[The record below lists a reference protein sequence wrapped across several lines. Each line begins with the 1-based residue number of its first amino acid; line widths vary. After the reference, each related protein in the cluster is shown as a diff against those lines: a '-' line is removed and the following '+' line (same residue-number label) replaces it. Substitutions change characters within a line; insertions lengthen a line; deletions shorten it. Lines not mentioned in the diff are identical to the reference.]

1 MRMQALD
8 RAFAA
13 YATDTEAILGPQGT
27 MALHGLVEHRG
38 ELVILRH
45 PLLQRAHATGRLK
58 HRDLVDQPGTAEPV
72 RRGER
77 LTVRCCRWLLDD
89 HGTPRAAA
97 AHDPRWRI
105 RRATELLFEIHQI
118 RGINHADRVR
128 GRSHGT
134 HGEASG
140 VRKLLVIGVVAI
152 LAILFVQ
159 PIRAYRTA
167 QTELTSARTQLD
179 VARATKERAIKERD
193 ALSTREML
201 VREARRRGYIFP
213 GETPFSVGNR

>member
-1 MRMQALD
+1 MQALD

-13 YATDTEAILGPQGT
+13 HATDAEAILGPHVT
-27 MALHGLVEHRG
+27 MALRCLVEHRG

-45 PLLQRAHATGRLK
+45 SLLQRAHATSRLQ

-72 RRGER
+72 RRRER
-77 LTVRCCRWLLDD
+77 LTVRCCRWLLDN
-89 HGTPRAAA
+89 HGPPRAAA

-105 RRATELLFEIHQI
+105 RRAAKLLFEIHQI
-118 RGINHADRVR
+118 RGIDHADRVR

-134 HGEASG
+134 HGEAGG

-167 QTELTSARTQLD
+167 QTELTSARTQLEG
-179 VARATKERAIKERD
+179 ARAAKERAVKERD
-193 ALSTREML
+193 ALGTREML

>member
-1 MRMQALD
+1 
-8 RAFAA
+8 
-13 YATDTEAILGPQGT
+13 
-27 MALHGLVEHRG
+27 
-38 ELVILRH
+38 
-45 PLLQRAHATGRLK
+45 
-58 HRDLVDQPGTAEPV
+58 
-72 RRGER
+72 
-77 LTVRCCRWLLDD
+77 
-89 HGTPRAAA
+89 
-97 AHDPRWRI
+97 
-105 RRATELLFEIHQI
+105 
-118 RGINHADRVR
+118 
-128 GRSHGT
+128 
-134 HGEASG
+134 

-193 ALSTREML
+193 ALGTREML

>member
-1 MRMQALD
+1 MQALD

-13 YATDTEAILGPQGT
+13 HSTDAEAILGSQRT
-27 MALHGLVEHRG
+27 MTLHRLVEAGG
-38 ELVILRH
+38 ELVILCY
-45 PLLQRAHATGRLK
+45 PLLQRAHAAGRLQ

-77 LTVRCCRWLLDD
+77 LTLRRCRWLLDD
-89 HGTPRAAA
+89 NGPPRTAPAY
-97 AHDPRWRI
+97 DPCWRI
-105 RRATELLFEIHQI
+105 GSAAKLLFEIHQV
-118 RGINHADRVR
+118 RGIDHADRVR

-134 HGEASG
+134 HGEAGG

-167 QTELTSARTQLD
+167 QTELTSARTQLEG
-179 VARATKERAIKERD
+179 ARAAKERAVKERD
-193 ALSTREML
+193 ALGTREML